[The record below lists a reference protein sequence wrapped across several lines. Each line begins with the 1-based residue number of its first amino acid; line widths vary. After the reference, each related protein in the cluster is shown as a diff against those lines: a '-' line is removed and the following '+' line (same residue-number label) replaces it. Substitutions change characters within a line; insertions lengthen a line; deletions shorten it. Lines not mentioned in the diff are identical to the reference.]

1 MVCCSLII
9 FLYCQDVGGDENWH
23 VWSVD
28 LDTQLARD
36 LTPFQGV
43 RADAIF
49 VNKKHPQ
56 APHPLSCIEFGP
68 CFEQAISFDPD
79 MAVRGF

>member
-1 MVCCSLII
+1 MKII
-9 FLYCQDVGGDENWH
+9 PNRVTTISIRCENLLLQDVGGDENWH

-43 RADAIF
+43 RADALF

-56 APHPLSCIEFGP
+56 VP
-68 CFEQAISFDPD
+68 
-79 MAVRGF
+79 